1 VGPGGIAG
9 KGQGRQMDQ
18 EAEARRV
25 LDLPEMAP
33 YARHVFICSGPFC
46 DPEGE
51 GKRLYALL
59 AQKLGE
65 LGLYDNPLRVK
76 RGITPCLG
84 VCHSGPVLVV
94 YPDGIWYCQVDE
106 TLLDRIV
113 EEHLRGGRPVEEAV
127 YHRLDLDAT
136 NYSNEVR

>member
-1 VGPGGIAG
+1 MMKEG
-9 KGQGRQMDQ
+9 
-18 EAEARRV
+18 EESRV
-25 LDLPEMAP
+25 LDVPEMAP

-51 GKRLYALL
+51 GRRLYALL
-59 AQKLGE
+59 ASKLGE

-84 VCHSGPVLVV
+84 VCHSGPILVV
-94 YPDGIWYCQVDE
+94 YPDGIWYCQVDDD
-106 TLLDRIV
+106 LLDRIV

-127 YHRLDLDAT
+127 YHRLEVDARI
-136 NYSNEVR
+136 SSDVAE